1 MFLKLS
7 LVIFFLLFIILF
19 IPSSIE
25 ISTYLKSN
33 SCFLDIKK
41 KKEKDSKI
49 IFKLCGILPLYNKK
63 LFEPKKVDKQEQ
75 ENKIKKVFN
84 NKNTI
89 LELLKKS
96 YINKFVLDLGFNLN
110 DPISNSYVNA
120 TLNTIICLYINS
132 NYKKFNFN
140 RLYYQ
145 TYIAENLLDLNFE
158 CIIKI
163 SLADT
168 IKVVGKEYFKLLK
181 EEKTTNKILSFKK
194 RSEEYGRASD

>member
-25 ISTYLKSN
+25 INTYLKSN
-33 SCFLDIKK
+33 SYFLDIKK

-49 IFKLCGILPLYNKK
+49 IFKLCGILPVYNKK
-63 LFEPKKVDKQEQ
+63 IFEPKKVKKQER

-110 DPISNSYVNA
+110 DPISNSYINA
-120 TLNTIICLYINS
+120 TINTILCLYINS
-132 NYKKFNFN
+132 NYKKFNFK

-168 IKVVGKEYFKLLK
+168 IKVVGKEYFRLLK
-181 EEKTTNKILSFKK
+181 EDRMANKILSFKK